1 MLEIAG
7 NSSFSPPALKALP
20 QTSTVQERNRPTGS
34 AMTLL
39 KKCDA
44 KNRLSANRNQ
54 SRHSFRPVGQADRA
68 NPSEIKPDGPRASRL
83 TFVEDF
89 TLEHSL
95 PGLYITSIEISG
107 SF

>member
-1 MLEIAG
+1 M
-7 NSSFSPPALKALP
+7 N
-20 QTSTVQERNRPTGS
+20 
-34 AMTLL
+34 LL

-44 KNRLSANRNQ
+44 NNRLPASYNK
-54 SRHSFRPVGQADRA
+54 SRPSFRPVRRA
-68 NPSEIKPDGPRASRL
+68 HRASFSEIKPDGPWAGSL

-95 PGLYITSIEISG
+95 PDLQIASIEISG

>member
-7 NSSFSPPALKALP
+7 PPSRLSHSKLCPRRAPFKFTTENGA
-20 QTSTVQERNRPTGS
+20 
-34 AMTLL
+34 AMSIL

-44 KNRLSANRNQ
+44 KNHLSAIRNR
-54 SRHSFRPVGQADRA
+54 SRHSLRPPGQADRA
-68 NPSEIKPDGPRASRL
+68 KPSEIKPDGLRASRL

-89 TLEHSL
+89 IREHSL
-95 PGLYITSIEISG
+95 PGVHISSIEISG

>member
-1 MLEIAG
+1 M
-7 NSSFSPPALKALP
+7 
-20 QTSTVQERNRPTGS
+20 R
-34 AMTLL
+34 LL

-44 KNRLSANRNQ
+44 NNRLSASRNK
-54 SRHSFRPVGQADRA
+54 SRHSFKPVGRADRA

-89 TLEHSL
+89 TQEHSL
-95 PGLYITSIEISG
+95 PGVHILSIGISG